1 MKNIFFIIYF
11 LLLNFVVTEESFSQ
25 KPSKERGD
33 PTLRR
38 KTNIDGNQLR
48 TTIFNYGYEGR
59 AGVVP
64 DEVPFEWPK
73 NTRQHYIAL
82 VALFVGGEVVDNTGN
97 KIRIVDIPNFR
108 TSPTG
113 KSWNFEPVGGYLR
126 PDAKSKIA
134 KSDEPLTWPDSW
146 PDKMTDS
153 KDPGWQ
159 GKWNGYFGKDQFNAD
174 QELYYRASD
183 DRYDRYN
190 YSPDTTDLARR
201 GLGIMM
207 DVRAM
212 EWSQILVNDVLFIL
226 HSVKNDGTKDIKKAG
241 VTLWLADLVGG
252 DGDSGDDL
260 PYFDLLNDIAW
271 MTDKD
276 GIGNSAFPAGKK
288 VGVAAISYLETP
300 GNAID
305 NIDND
310 GDGELFGPKISGV
323 MLANEIPGDGNDN
336 NNNNLID
343 EDSTHIA
350 FGTGLGAQLGVGF
363 KDRIDNND
371 NGEASSPIVT
381 QLMLS
386 NETAEDAIDNN
397 NNGAIDEDN
406 TDIGKKYK
414 DGIDNNSNGEISSPV
429 ITQAIIDTAAKY
441 GKVFSL
447 PKGKYLYSVD
457 SIDIGKKY
465 ADGIDNNNNG
475 LIDENIDEKI
485 DEMIDE
491 ARDDGID
498 NDGDWK
504 IESDDV
510 GLDGV
515 ANTLDSGEGD
525 GLPTS
530 GRGTSFPGE
539 PNLDVTDVSESD
551 QIGLTNV
558 QYKPAG
564 AINFSTVSD
573 EVFWGQF
580 MTPGSFYDPT
590 KPLSGDNDLFVSSG
604 FFPLKAGQTERISVA
619 VVMGADKDEAVRNKD
634 KAQQTYNEDYQFAKA
649 PLAPKLTAV
658 PGNKRVTLY
667 WDTKSE
673 QSYDNFLAA
682 LGQQGFDFEGYKIYR
697 STDPS
702 FQDIYKI
709 TDGQGNPTFYKP
721 IAQFD
726 INNSISGYHSVTE
739 NGILFY
745 LGSNSGLRHEWVD
758 TTVQNGQTYYYA
770 ITGYDYG
777 WVGGNISPSESPIAI
792 SIGADGSVDLGRN
805 VVKIVPN
812 APSAGYVHPSMK
824 ALNHVKGSSTGK
836 IYFKVVDPKKIKDN
850 HTYRITFKDTL
861 ISAKQI
867 TDQDTFKTKSFT
879 LIDITNSSKPE
890 TLITDSKKLS
900 SLDEVEM
907 IDGFRL
913 NFQNES
919 SIGINTEISRWSGKN
934 IYNMDM
940 QPFNLGFNRGVGKP
954 SDYKIIFGDIGV
966 DTSLH
971 YLPYEN
977 DFIFPMPSTRV
988 NFSVYNL
995 TENSKKI
1002 KFAFKDVDLVGG
1014 AGLFSVGSGVN
1025 ESDVIG
1031 FFEKN
1036 AKDSLVL
1043 TWRWNLVFDSLK
1055 VLPKKGDTA
1064 YIILRKPFLLGDIF
1078 EFTTSAHYL
1087 DLAIAKE
1094 TMNKIKVV
1102 PNPYIAASTWEPR
1115 NPFSS
1120 GRGPR
1125 SIHFN
1130 HLPAVCTIKI
1140 YSVSGELVQTIEH
1153 NNFMTDGSA
1162 EWNLLTKDNLPAS
1175 YGVYIFHVNAPGVG
1189 EKIGR
1194 FAIIK

>member
-1 MKNIFFIIYF
+1 MKKIFFIIYF
-11 LLLNFVVTEESFSQ
+11 LLFNFVVTQESFSQ

-48 TTIFNYGYEGR
+48 TTIFNYGYAGR

-73 NTRQHYIAL
+73 NTKQHYIAL
-82 VALFVGGEVVDNTGN
+82 VALFVGGEVKDNSGN
-97 KIRIVDIPNFR
+97 NIHIVDVPNFR
-108 TSPTG
+108 SSPTG
-113 KSWNFEPVGGYLR
+113 KSWNFEPVGGYLK

-134 KSDEPLTWPDSW
+134 KSDNPNTWPLTWPDKIS
-146 PDKMTDS
+146 DTR
-153 KDPGWQ
+153 DPGWK
-159 GKWNGYFGKDQFNAD
+159 GSWNGYFGKNQFNAD
-174 QELYYRASD
+174 QELFYRASD

-190 YSPDTTDLARR
+190 YSPDTTDMLRR

-241 VTLWLADLVGG
+241 VTLWIADLVGG

-260 PYFDLLNDIAW
+260 PYFDLINDVAW

-276 GIGNSAFPAGKK
+276 GIGNNAFPSGQK
-288 VGVAAISYLETP
+288 VGVAAISYLESP
-300 GNAID
+300 GNATD

-310 GDGELFGPKISGV
+310 GDGEFGSPKVTGAMIAG
-323 MLANEIPGDGNDN
+323 EIPGDGIDN

-350 FGTGLGAQLGVGF
+350 FGTGVGIQLGVGF

-371 NGEASSPIVT
+371 NGESGSPTIT

-386 NETAEDAIDNN
+386 GEILNDAIDNN
-397 NNGAIDEDN
+397 NNGAIDEGTEDV
-406 TDIGKKYK
+406 GKKYK
-414 DGIDNNSNGEISSPV
+414 DAIDNNNNGESGSPIV
-429 ITQAIIDTAAKY
+429 TQAMVDTAAKY
-441 GKVFSL
+441 FKRFKL
-447 PKGKYLYSVD
+447 PSNKFLYDVD
-457 SIDIGKKY
+457 SSDVGKKY
-465 ADGIDNNNNG
+465 ADGIDNDNNG
-475 LIDENIDEKI
+475 AIDELIDELI

-504 IESDDV
+504 VESDDV

-515 ANTLDSGEGD
+515 ANTQDVGEGD
-525 GLPTS
+525 GKPTS
-530 GRGTSFPGE
+530 GAGTSFPGE
-539 PNLDVTDVSESD
+539 PNIDVTDVSESD

-580 MTPGSFYDPT
+580 MTPGSYYDPT

-619 VVMGADKDEAVRNKD
+619 VIMGSNKEEALQNKD

-649 PLAPKLTAV
+649 PIAPTLTAV
-658 PGNKRVTLY
+658 PGNKRITLY
-667 WDTKSE
+667 WDDKSE
-673 QSYDNFLAA
+673 YSYDNFLAA
-682 LGQQGFDFEGYKIYR
+682 LGQQGYDFEGYKIYR

-702 FQDIYKI
+702 FLDIFKI
-709 TDGQGNPTFYKP
+709 TDGKGNPTFYKP

-726 INNSISGYHSVTE
+726 KKNNISGYHPVTE

-745 LGSNSGLRHEWVD
+745 LGSNTGLKHEWVD

-777 WVGGNISPSESPIAI
+777 WTNGNISPSESPIAV
-792 SIGADGSVDLGRN
+792 SLGADGAVELGRN
-805 VVKIVPN
+805 VIKIVPN
-812 APSAGYVHPSMK
+812 APASGYVKSGMK
-824 ALNHVKGSSTGK
+824 ELKHVTGSSTGK
-836 IYFKVVDPKKIKDN
+836 IFFKVVDPNKMKEN
-850 HTYRITFKDTL
+850 HTYRLTFEDTL
-861 ISAKQI
+861 IAAVLQ
-867 TDQDTFKTKSFT
+867 TDQDTFKTKNFT
-879 LIDITNSSKPE
+879 LVDLTNPIKPE
-890 TLITDSKKLS
+890 TLITKSKKLNS
-900 SLDEVEM
+900 TDEVDL

-913 NFQNES
+913 AFENES
-919 SIGINTEISRWSGKN
+919 AIGLNTELTKWSRSN
-934 IYNMDM
+934 IYKMDM
-940 QPFNLGFNRGVGKP
+940 QPWNIGFTRGVGKP
-954 SDYKIIFGDIGV
+954 SDYKIIFGDVGV

-977 DFIFPMPSTRV
+977 DFIFPMPATRV

-995 TENSKKI
+995 TENNKKI
-1002 KFAFKDVDLVGG
+1002 KFAFKDVNLEGG
-1014 AGLFSVGSGVN
+1014 LGVFSVGSDVN
-1025 ESDVIG
+1025 ESDVIA
-1031 FFEKN
+1031 FYEKD
-1036 AKDSLVL
+1036 AKGDLAL
-1043 TWRWNLVFDSLK
+1043 TWRWNLIFDSLK
-1055 VLPKKGDTA
+1055 TAPKKGDTA
-1064 YIILRKPFLLGDIF
+1064 YITLRKPFLKGDIY
-1078 EFTTSAHYL
+1078 ELTTSAHYIDNL
-1087 DLAIAKE
+1087 LAKE

-1102 PNPYIAASTWEPR
+1102 PNPYIAAATWEAR

-1162 EWNLLTKDNLPAS
+1162 EWNLLTRDNLPAS